1 MLVMQSPEPSMT
13 NGGLDEPVWG
23 ASAIG
28 EVIGRSRR
36 QTIHLLQTS
45 QIPAARVGRWWVSTR
60 RRLRD
65 RVAPAEG

>member
-1 MLVMQSPEPSMT
+1 M
-13 NGGLDEPVWG
+13 NDGGLDEPIWG

-28 EVIGRSRR
+28 KVINRSPR